1 MSTRPVMILAG
12 GTGGH
17 VFPALAVAERLRER
31 GVPVQWVGTRTGL
44 EAWLVPQ
51 AGFPIIWM
59 PLRAPRRRGLLGLVG
74 VMPRVLWA
82 VVLGIGLLLRHR
94 PAVALGMGGYVSSA
108 VALAALLCRVP
119 LIVHEQNA
127 VAGLTNRVLA
137 RFAARVLLGFS
148 DVRGIHGGIHLGNP
162 VRVSLCA
169 QPLSPE
175 APMRPL
181 RLLVVGGSQ
190 GAEVFNL
197 VVPEAL
203 RVMPEDCRPSVWHQ
217 TGSDPAPVA
226 RRYPS
231 GAQPRLDAFIEE
243 MDQAY
248 VWADLVLARAGAM
261 TLAELAAS
269 ARGAVL
275 VPYPHAADGHQ
286 FDNASQYAEDGA
298 AEVWEQDEFTPQ
310 RLALR
315 LAELARDRATLVEMS
330 RAALRRARPDA
341 AGDVAECLLEFCT

>member
-1 MSTRPVMILAG
+1 MSARPVMILAG

-31 GVPVQWVGTRTGL
+31 GVPVRWVGTRAGL
-44 EAWLVPQ
+44 EARLVPQ
-51 AGFPIIWM
+51 AGFPMIWM
-59 PLRAPRRRGLLGLVG
+59 PLRAPRRRGLWGLISVA
-74 VMPRVLWA
+74 PRVLWA
-82 VVLGIGLLLRHR
+82 VCLGIVLLLKHR
-94 PAVALGMGGYVSSA
+94 PAAVLGMGGYASSA

-148 DVRGIHGGIHLGNP
+148 DVRGIRGGAHLGNP

-169 QPLSPE
+169 QPLPSDVPS
-175 APMRPL
+175 RPL

-190 GAEVFNL
+190 GAEIFNL

-203 RVMPEDCRPSVWHQ
+203 NAMPEERRPSVWHQ
-217 TGSDPAPVA
+217 TGSDPAEVA
-226 RRYPS
+226 GRYPPE
-231 GAQPRLDAFIEE
+231 AQPRVDAFIEE
-243 MDQAY
+243 MDAAY

-286 FDNASQYAEDGA
+286 LENARQYADGGA
-298 AEVWEQDEFTPQ
+298 AEVWGQNEFTPQ
-310 RLALR
+310 RLAAR
-315 LAELARDRATLVEMS
+315 LAELAQDRPRLVDMS
-330 RAALRRARPDA
+330 RAALRKARPDA
-341 AGDVAECLLEFCT
+341 AGDVADCLLEFCP

>member
-1 MSTRPVMILAG
+1 MSARPVMVLAG

-31 GVPVQWVGTRTGL
+31 GVPVQWVGTEAGL
-44 EAWLVPQ
+44 EARLVPR
-51 AGFPIIWM
+51 AGFPLIRM
-59 PLRAPRRRGLLGLVG
+59 SVRAPRRRGLLGLAG
-74 VMPRVLWA
+74 ALPRVLWA
-82 VVLGIGLLLRHR
+82 AARGVGLLLKHR
-94 PAVALGMGGYVSSA
+94 PAVVLGMGGYAASA
-108 VALAALLCRVP
+108 LALAALLCRIP

-137 RFAARVLLGFS
+137 RFATRVLLGFAE
-148 DVRGIHGGIHLGNP
+148 VRGIRGGIHLGNP
-162 VRVSLCA
+162 VRGALCA
-169 QPLSPE
+169 QPLPTQL
-175 APMRPL
+175 PTRPL
-181 RLLVVGGSQ
+181 RLLVIGGSQ
-190 GAEVFNL
+190 GAEIFNL

-203 RVMPEDCRPSVWHQ
+203 RGMPERHWPSIWHQ

-226 RRYPS
+226 RRYPPQ
-231 GAQPRLDAFIEE
+231 AKPRLDAFIDE

-286 FDNASQYAEDGA
+286 SDNARQYAADGA
-298 AEVWEQDEFTPQ
+298 AEVWSQEEFTAQ
-310 RLALR
+310 RLATR
-315 LAELARDRATLVEMS
+315 LAELAQDRARLVEMS
-330 RAALRRARPDA
+330 RSALRRARPDA

>member
-1 MSTRPVMILAG
+1 MNARPVMILAG

-31 GVPVQWVGTRTGL
+31 GVPVRWVGTRAGL
-44 EAWLVPQ
+44 EARLVPQ
-51 AGFPIIWM
+51 AGFPMIRM
-59 PLRAPRRRGLLGLVG
+59 PLRAPRRRGLWGLIG
-74 VMPRVLWA
+74 VAPRVLWA
-82 VVLGIGLLLRHR
+82 VCLGLGLLTKHR
-94 PAVALGMGGYVSSA
+94 PAVVLGMGGYASSA
-108 VALAALLCRVP
+108 VALAALVCRVP
-119 LIVHEQNA
+119 LVVHEQNA

-137 RFAARVLLGFS
+137 RFAARVFLGFS
-148 DVRGIHGGIHLGNP
+148 EVRGLRGGVHLGNP
-162 VRVSLCA
+162 VRGALCA
-169 QPLSPE
+169 QPLPSD
-175 APMRPL
+175 APPRPL

-203 RVMPEDCRPSVWHQ
+203 NAMPEERRPSVWHQ
-217 TGSDPAPVA
+217 TGSDPDEVA
-226 RRYPS
+226 GRYPPE
-231 GAQPRLDAFIEE
+231 AQPRIDAFIEE
-243 MDQAY
+243 MDEAY

-286 FDNASQYAEDGA
+286 FENARQYADDGA

-310 RLALR
+310 RLAAH
-315 LAELARDRATLVEMS
+315 LAELAQDRPRLVEMS
-330 RAALRRARPDA
+330 RAALRKARPDA
-341 AGDVAECLLEFCT
+341 AGDVADCLLEFCP

>member
-1 MSTRPVMILAG
+1 MSERPVMILAG

-31 GVPVQWVGTRTGL
+31 GVPVRWVGTRAGL
-44 EAWLVPQ
+44 EARLVPQ
-51 AGFPIIWM
+51 AGFPMIWM
-59 PLRAPRRRGLLGLVG
+59 PLRAPSRRGLLGLIG

-82 VVLGIGLLLRHR
+82 VGLGIGLLMKHR
-94 PAVALGMGGYVSSA
+94 PAAVLGMGGYASSA

-137 RFAARVLLGFS
+137 RFATRVLLGFS
-148 DVRGIHGGIHLGNP
+148 KVHGIRDGIPLGNP

-169 QPLSPE
+169 QPLSSD
-175 APMRPL
+175 APGRPL
-181 RLLVVGGSQ
+181 RLLVIGGSQ
-190 GAEVFNL
+190 GAEVFNQTL
-197 VVPEAL
+197 PETL
-203 RVMPEDCRPSVWHQ
+203 RIMPEEDRPSVWHQ
-217 TGSDPAPVA
+217 TGCEPALVA
-226 RRYPS
+226 RRYPPEVE
-231 GAQPRLDAFIEE
+231 PRLDAFIEE
-243 MDQAY
+243 MDEAY

-286 FDNASQYAEDGA
+286 SENAQQYAEDGA
-298 AEVWEQDEFTPQ
+298 AEVWEQEELTPQ

-315 LAELARDRATLVEMS
+315 LVELARDRPRLARMS
-330 RAALRRARPDA
+330 RAALRKARPDA
-341 AGDVAECLLEFCT
+341 AADVADCLLEFCT

>member
-1 MSTRPVMILAG
+1 MSSRPVMILAG

-31 GVPVQWVGTRTGL
+31 SVPVMWVGTQAGL
-44 EAWLVPQ
+44 EARLVPQ
-51 AGFPIIWM
+51 AGFPITWM
-59 PLRAPRRRGLLGLVG
+59 PLRAPKRRGLLGLVG
-74 VMPRVLWA
+74 VMPRMLWA
-82 VVLGIGLLLRHR
+82 VGLGLGLLLRHR
-94 PAVALGMGGYVSSA
+94 PAAVLGMGGYASSA
-108 VALAALLCRVP
+108 VALAALLCRIP

-148 DVRGIHGGIHLGNP
+148 HVRGIEGGLHLGNP
-162 VRVSLCA
+162 VRGSLCA

-175 APMRPL
+175 TPERPL

-190 GAEVFNL
+190 GAEIFNL

-203 RVMPEDCRPSVWHQ
+203 QGMPEDCRPSVWHQ
-217 TGSDPAPVA
+217 TGSDPDSVA
-226 RRYPS
+226 GRYPPES
-231 GAQPRLDAFIEE
+231 SPRVDAFIDE
-243 MDQAY
+243 MDEAY

-275 VPYPHAADGHQ
+275 VPYPHATDGHQ
-286 FDNASQYAEDGA
+286 LENARQYAADGA
-298 AEVWEQDEFTPQ
+298 AEVWEQQEFTPQ
-310 RLALR
+310 RLAAH
-315 LAELARDRATLVEMS
+315 LAELAEDRPQLVSMS

-341 AGDVAECLLEFCT
+341 AGDVADCLQEFCA